1 MPKWNRTG
9 PCSFFLA
16 QALERC
22 HLTTYLGHSIYIMTE
37 TLSLML
43 IIHKKKTECQ
53 YLPPIQHPNNDDF
66 HVGPNPQNIRTCS
79 EPSLIV
85 PIFHLEIL
93 AGSWHYSKSLPT
105 RTLPISALIPS
116 ANNFDCVGKIPLI
129 IHVLWRMIHKGADS
143 IGQQVSICLVIKNS
157 RPSNGAEM
165 QIQCPVGATRM
176 SWKEFTCTY
185 TPNVQ
190 GFDGSFPLLLGEQ
203 QAYCLKLKRYTLK
216 GLLSRRFQL
225 FKTHPF

>member
-1 MPKWNRTG
+1 MPPYYLPG
-9 PCSFFLA
+9 
-16 QALERC
+16 
-22 HLTTYLGHSIYIMTE
+22 HTTYIRTQ
-37 TLSLML
+37 TLSLMF
-43 IIHKKKTECQ
+43 IIHRKDWMSVSS
-53 YLPPIQHPNNDDF
+53 PNTTPNKDDF
-66 HVGPNPQNIRTCS
+66 HVGPNPKNIQNCS

-85 PIFHLEIL
+85 PIFHLESL

-165 QIQCPVGATRM
+165 QIRCPVGATRM

-185 TPNVQ
+185 TLDVQ
-190 GFDGSFPLLLGEQ
+190 WFDGSFPLLLGEQ
-203 QAYCLKLKRYTLK
+203 QAYCLKLKDT
-216 GLLSRRFQL
+216 
-225 FKTHPF
+225 

>member
-1 MPKWNRTG
+1 MVRTLRVTSGSGFGKTPPHHLPG
-9 PCSFFLA
+9 PQHFY
-16 QALERC
+16 QDRDPC
-22 HLTTYLGHSIYIMTE
+22 HWCLQSA
-37 TLSLML
+37 
-43 IIHKKKTECQ
+43 KKTECQ
-53 YLPPIQHPNNDDF
+53 YLPPVQHPKKDDF
-66 HVGPNPQNIRTCS
+66 HVGPTPKNIQTCS

-85 PIFHLEIL
+85 PIFHLESL

-129 IHVLWRMIHKGADS
+129 IHVRWRMIHKGADS
-143 IGQQVSICLVIKNS
+143 IRQQVSICLVIKNS

-185 TPNVQ
+185 TPHVRW
-190 GFDGSFPLLLGEQ
+190 FDGSFSLLSGEQ
-203 QAYCLKLKRYTLK
+203 QAYCLKPKWCILKSASFKKVPTL
-216 GLLSRRFQL
+216 
-225 FKTHPF
+225 